1 MGGAMQR
8 LLLFTLVCMSGLC
21 DAVEPPV
28 NPALAASSWP
38 IFHRNNYAQASGR
51 LDSLAPG
58 ERVRVQRAPN
68 ASGGV
73 SSWTLLL
80 PRYSNGSQAAVGSNR
95 HGVVKY
101 LVNNETFEQVA
112 FLPVPRQRFGFELNL
127 AVLRDGSILT
137 TSKLENAFFR
147 VADRSPNC
155 PNCELVVKQRVV
167 VPKALGQI
175 TTQFSIA
182 YDGTVISLVDG
193 NRLIALS
200 LDSGQVLSTLDIPVP
215 EGDVSYHNAF
225 PIDETGRIYLSSQTA
240 MTAIDWRN
248 GALRIAWTAPYDF
261 RGPGCEN
268 VHGRSRFREAL
279 AVARGEKCT
288 GTGTT
293 PTLIGDRR
301 TGIVV
306 AVDGHAPNNRL
317 VAFWRDAIPFD
328 ATSVAG
334 EDRRVASILEL
345 PLSTLERGGFTAEN
359 SPAAWGNS
367 IFVAQWLGFSP
378 SCRGPRGVQR
388 VDWLPDTKRL
398 SLVWANPDAH
408 FNGVPTV
415 SATTGLVY
423 GAGLAGNCELHYRGI
438 DIDTGRI
445 ALDLPLGDKR
455 DFLDQG
461 NQHTITA
468 DGSIL
473 YASTGGVVRLKRMP

>member
-1 MGGAMQR
+1 MYK
-8 LLLFTLVCMSGLC
+8 LLICILGCASTLCH
-21 DAVEPPV
+21 AYEPPI

-51 LDSLAPG
+51 LDALAPG
-58 ERVRVQRAPN
+58 DRVHVQRAPN
-68 ASGGV
+68 GSGGV

-80 PRYSNGSQAAVGSNR
+80 APYADGSQAAVGSNR
-95 HGVVKY
+95 LGIVKY
-101 LVNNETFEQVA
+101 LVHHERFEQVS
-112 FLPVPRQRFGFELNL
+112 FLSLPRQRFAFELNL
-127 AVLRDGSILT
+127 AVLRDGSVLT

-147 VADRSPNC
+147 VADRRPDC
-155 PNCELVVKQRVV
+155 PTCELIVVQKVV
-167 VPKALGQI
+167 VPKSFGQI

-182 YDGTVISLVDG
+182 YDGTVISLIDG
-193 NRLIALS
+193 NRIAAIS
-200 LDSGQVLSTLDIPVP
+200 LDSGQVLSTLDLPVP
-215 EGDVSYHNAF
+215 EDDVSYHNAF

-268 VHGRSRFREAL
+268 VHGRSRFREVL

-293 PTLIGDRR
+293 PTLIGDPL
-301 TGIVV
+301 TGVVV

-317 VAFWRDAIPFD
+317 VAFWRDAVPSG
-328 ATSVAG
+328 AAAVPG
-334 EDRRVASILEL
+334 QDRRIASVLEL

-359 SPAAWGNS
+359 SPAASGNS
-367 IFVAQWLGFSP
+367 IFVAQWLGFFP
-378 SCRGPRGVQR
+378 NCTGPRGVQR
-388 VDWLPDTKRL
+388 VDWLPQEKRL
-398 SLVWANPDAH
+398 SLVWANSEAH
-408 FNGVPTV
+408 FNGVPSV

-423 GAGLAGNCELHYRGI
+423 GSGYGSACELRYRGL
-438 DIDTGRI
+438 DMMTGQV
-445 ALDLPLGDKR
+445 ALDLPLGEKR

-473 YASTGGVVRLKRMP
+473 YASTGGVVRLRKVR